1 MLGSTKLC
9 SHKNSEKLDLAK
21 KEKPQKY
28 IILATGI
35 GKL

>member
-1 MLGSTKLC
+1 MVGSTKIC
-9 SHKNSEKLDLAK
+9 SDKNSEKLDLAK

-35 GKL
+35 EKL